1 MKPRISISL
10 RNKAILEVSAGL
22 FLIFGYTWLIYP
34 LYKKYWLHAI
44 FIAMFIGLL
53 IWSRHSRKETNRQV
67 GFRFD
72 NFLLSGKILFT
83 VTFASIL
90 VLIAVKILFFSMDFQ
105 FLRERIFWL
114 RLVQYPFWAMLQQY
128 VVLVFFFRRFREALS
143 PHHFLAIL
151 ACAITFSAMH
161 IPNPP
166 LMIFTFLGGLFWSWV
181 YHKQPNLF
189 AIAISHAVF
198 GAICCNLV
206 SVYAVV
212 GPYADIRWSK
222 AHPID
227 YSIHA
232 INTTLFEHKKVLPI
246 SKTDNDTITVIG
258 WARAAKGQVDK
269 VYVRLGSRYY
279 PAPYGTK
286 NQTDSYKSYF
296 GEVGYRAV
304 IPISNLKPGY
314 YRLSIKV
321 AVKGRFFCH
330 YPSRRMWIKI
340 QQ

>member
-1 MKPRISISL
+1 VKARFSISP
-10 RNKAILEVSAGL
+10 RTKAILEVSAGL
-22 FLIFGYTWLIYP
+22 FLIFGYIWLIYP
-34 LYKKYWLHAI
+34 LYKKYWLHAV
-44 FIAMFIGLL
+44 FISMFVGLL
-53 IWSRHSRKETNRQV
+53 IRSRHSRKETNREV

-72 NFLLSGKILFT
+72 NFLSSGKILFS
-83 VTFASIL
+83 VTFASIIAL
-90 VLIAVKILFFSMDFQ
+90 VVAKSLFYTIDFQ

-114 RLVQYPFWAMLQQY
+114 RLVEYPFWALLQQY
-128 VVLVFFFRRFREALS
+128 VMLAFFFRRFREALF
-143 PHHFLAIL
+143 PYHYLAMFAL
-151 ACAITFSAMH
+151 AITFSAMH

-189 AIAISHAVF
+189 TIALSHAVF

-206 SVYAVV
+206 SVYTVV

-222 AHPID
+222 THPLN

-232 INTTLFEHKKVLPI
+232 VNDTLFEHKKVLPI
-246 SKTDNDTITVIG
+246 SKADNNTITIIG

-269 VYVRLGSRYY
+269 VFVRFGHRYY
-279 PAPYGTK
+279 PTSYG
-286 NQTDSYKSYF
+286 NQNSPDSYKSPF
-296 GEVGYRAV
+296 GDIGYRAM
-304 IPISNLKPGY
+304 IPISNLRPGY

-321 AVKGRFFCH
+321 CIKDRFFCH

-340 QQ
+340 TQ